1 VPRLRAAALFAAL
14 CAIAVAGP
22 AVGQSASPEPAA
34 DVAVTSF
41 TPHTDLTTPFR
52 FEIRLTNTGTVPIE
66 DARIRLT
73 VYQRV
78 LSRSAL
84 RASLDGRPQT
94 REEGTISEPLTEPI
108 MSGRTVTASVERDLA
123 QISGIF
129 SARRSPRA
137 GVYPVR
143 IRAEGSD
150 RELWT
155 GYSAI
160 VFFPAPPE
168 ERINIT
174 WILPVHHEAL
184 FDGDDTYPGAGVDR
198 ALGPAGSL
206 TPTLAAAADASSL
219 RVTYAPSGLLADQLA
234 DLADGFARRDG
245 ERRAESV
252 ATDAIPRAA
261 AASIDALGEAMAK
274 SSVELAAAPYSR
286 ADVVSLIHAE
296 MAADVGKQVA
306 FGLQSVTETFGRTPN
321 VSVFVP
327 AGLRIDSRAAA
338 AVAGFGVRS
347 VVMDPDVLPPQPG
360 PFGPDR
366 PVRVSGR
373 GGVRLDALL
382 ADEAIRDH
390 LEKASEPDGGDPVL
404 LAQSALAETA
414 SAWLERPT
422 SADGRAI
429 VIATATTP
437 KAEAIRTLTAGL
449 AAAPWVTMRSASELL
464 GVVPPVEDPVPL
476 PLGNIGPRSE
486 MQTLQTARR
495 AIEIL
500 SRVIVEPAGPAAD
513 LDRLVLA
520 AESADWAGTDTGSA
534 LARSAK
540 DAADRIVG
548 KIEAAPRRVTLTSR
562 TGQLP
567 VTILNDTGYIVAV
580 QVRLLSSKVD
590 FPEGDRLT
598 VQVPGRSQTIAV
610 PAKALAA
617 GAFGVR
623 IELRTPDGTYPIGGD
638 DLVVRSTAVS
648 AVALIA
654 VGGGAAVLI
663 AAWFRRGGKRRRGT
677 PAGAKKARKT
687 KPAPEGGAQ
696 PA

>member
-1 VPRLRAAALFAAL
+1 MRRLRAAALLAAL

-22 AVGQSASPEPAA
+22 AAGQSASPEPAA
-34 DVAVTSF
+34 SVRITSF
-41 TPHTDLTTPFR
+41 TPYNTLETPFR
-52 FEIRLTNTGTVPIE
+52 LSLRLRNTGTVPIE

-73 VYQRV
+73 IYQRV

-84 RASLDGRPQT
+84 NASLQGRPQT
-94 REEGTISEPLTEPI
+94 VVAGETTEWLSE
-108 MSGRTVTASVERDLA
+108 TVTPDTTVVLPLERDLA
-123 QISGIF
+123 RVSSVF
-129 SARRSPRA
+129 AARRSSRP

-160 VFFPAPPE
+160 VFLPTPPE
-168 ERINIT
+168 ERLNVT
-174 WILPVHHEAL
+174 WVLPVHHKAL
-184 FDGDDTYPGAGVDR
+184 FDGDGTYPGGTVDE
-198 ALGPAGSL
+198 ALGPEGVLSDR
-206 TPTLAAAADASSL
+206 LAAAADASSL

-234 DLADGFARRDG
+234 DLTDGFARRNG
-245 ERRAESV
+245 RQILQSV
-252 ATDAIPRAA
+252 AGDAIPRAA
-261 AASIDALGEAMAK
+261 GAAVGRIKAAMAK
-274 SSVELAAAPYSR
+274 SSVEIAATPYSR
-286 ADVVSLIHAE
+286 ADLVSLIHAE
-296 MAADVGKQVA
+296 MADDVGKQVSM
-306 FGLQSVTETFGRTPN
+306 GLQTVSEVFGRTPN

-338 AVAGFGVRS
+338 AVAGYGVRT
-347 VVMDPDVLPPQPG
+347 VVMDPSILPPHPG
-360 PFGPDR
+360 PFGHDR

-373 GGVRLDALL
+373 GGVRLNVLP
-382 ADEAIRDH
+382 ADEAIRAH
-390 LEKASEPDGGDPVL
+390 LEGASAPNGGDPVL

-422 SADGRAI
+422 LADGRAI

-437 KAEAIRTLTAGL
+437 PAASIRALSDAL
-449 AAAPWVTMRSASELL
+449 SAAPWVSMRSASELVE
-464 GVVPPVEDPVPL
+464 VVPPEEDPEPL
-476 PLGNIGPRSE
+476 PLGNIGPRAE
-486 MQTLQTARR
+486 MQTLRTARR
-495 AIEIL
+495 AIDIL
-500 SRVIVEPAGPAAD
+500 SRVVVQPPDPAAD

-520 AESADWAGTDTGSA
+520 AASADWAGTGAGTDM
-534 LARSAK
+534 ARSAK
-540 DAADRIVG
+540 QTADRIVSQIG
-548 KIEAAPRRVTLTSR
+548 AAARRVTLTSR

-567 VTILNDTGYIVAV
+567 VTILNETGYAVAV

-590 FPEGDRLT
+590 FPDGERLT
-598 VQVPGRSQTIAV
+598 VQVPGRSETVAV

-617 GAFGVR
+617 GTFGVK
-623 IELRTPDGTYPIGGD
+623 IELRTPDGTYPIGD
-638 DLVVRSTAVS
+638 DELVVRSTAVS

-677 PAGAKKARKT
+677 PAAEKAPRKT
-687 KPAPEGGAQ
+687 NPATGERPQ